1 MSDASRQH
9 FTTLLSNEVLSAVE
23 RLRLNASRRLT
34 NRGVGEHLAGKNG
47 ASIEYADYRDYAEGD
62 DVRFVD
68 WNIFARLRRPYM
80 KVYHHEEEL
89 HVALLVD
96 ASLSMNYEDKLAR
109 ARQLAAAFGVMGLLG
124 GERVSCG
131 VFNAAGGEVSRMTPC
146 RGRASMQRLFRF
158 LEDIEAGGDMP
169 VDIGIERFLA
179 SHRGRGVAIVLSD
192 FLTFGDVGRAVNRL
206 AGGGLEVF
214 GVQVLGPSELQPELN
229 DDVRL
234 VDAET
239 QQTLDVTSAG
249 ELLHLYEEYR
259 LAFEE
264 QLASLCRR
272 HAGRFL
278 QISSEDDLRWVL
290 FDLMRRKGW
299 VRS

>member
-1 MSDASRQH
+1 MSPATGRQL
-9 FTTLLSNEVLSAVE
+9 TTLLSNDVLAAVE
-23 RLRLNASRRLT
+23 RLRLNCSRRLT
-34 NRGVGEHLAGKNG
+34 NRSVGEHLAGKNG

-96 ASLSMNYEDKLAR
+96 ASASMGYEGKLQL
-109 ARQLAAAFGVMGLLG
+109 ARQLAAAFGVIGLLG

-131 VFNAAGGEVSRMTPC
+131 AFNTSRSDVTRLTPG
-146 RGRASMQRLFRF
+146 RGRASMQRVFAF
-158 LEDIEAGGDMP
+158 IEKIESGGDMP
-169 VDIGIERFLA
+169 VEAGIERFLA
-179 SHRGRGVAIVLSD
+179 HHHGRGVAVVISD
-192 FLTFGDVGRAVNRL
+192 FLTFGNVGRALNRL
-206 AGGGLEVF
+206 AGSGLEVF
-214 GVQVLGPSELQPELN
+214 AVQVLSPSEIQPELN

-234 VDAET
+234 VDSET
-239 QQTLDVTSAG
+239 EQTLDVTSAG

-259 LAFEE
+259 LAFEDR
-264 QLASLCRR
+264 LATLCRR

-278 QISSEDDLRWVL
+278 RLSAEDELRWVL

>member
-1 MSDASRQH
+1 MSPVPRQH
-9 FTTLLSNEVLSAVE
+9 VTSLLSNDLLAAVE
-23 RLRLNASRRLT
+23 RLRLNCSRRFT

-96 ASLSMNYEDKLAR
+96 ASASMGYEGKLQR

-124 GERVSCG
+124 GEHVSCG
-131 VFNAAGGEVSRMTPC
+131 VFNSADGDVARLTPG

-158 LEDIEAGGDMP
+158 LENIEPGGDMC
-169 VDIGIERFLA
+169 VETGIERFLER
-179 SHRGRGVAIVLSD
+179 HRGRGVAVVLSD
-192 FLTFGDVGRAVNRL
+192 FLTFGDIGRGLNRL
-206 AGGGLEVF
+206 AGSGLEVF
-214 GVQVLGPSELQPELN
+214 GIQILAPSEIQPELN
-229 DDVRL
+229 DDARL

-239 QQTLDVTSAG
+239 GQTLDVTSAG
-249 ELLHLYEEYR
+249 ELLQLYEEYR
-259 LAFEE
+259 LAFEAH
-264 QLASLCRR
+264 LATLCRR
-272 HAGRFL
+272 HAGRFVRL
-278 QISSEDDLRWVL
+278 GTEDDLRWVL

>member
-1 MSDASRQH
+1 MSPASQQH
-9 FTTLLSNEVLSAVE
+9 LTTLLSNDVLAAVE
-23 RLRLNASRRLT
+23 RLRLNCSRRFT
-34 NRGVGEHLAGKNG
+34 NRSVGEHLAGKNG
-47 ASIEYADYRDYAEGD
+47 ASIEYADYRDYSEGD

-89 HVALLVD
+89 HVTLLVD
-96 ASLSMNYEDKLAR
+96 ASASMGHEGKLRLAQ
-109 ARQLAAAFGVMGLLG
+109 QLAAAFGVIGLLG

-131 VFNAAGGEVSRMTPC
+131 AFNAAGGGVSRLTPG

-158 LEDIEAGGDMP
+158 LEGIEPGGDMP
-169 VDIGIERFLA
+169 VEAGIERFLA
-179 SHRGRGVAIVLSD
+179 HHRGRGVAVVLSD
-192 FLTFGDVGRAVNRL
+192 FLTFGNTGRALNRL
-206 AGGGLEVF
+206 AGCGLEVF
-214 GVQVLGPSELQPELN
+214 AVQILGPSELQPELN

-234 VDAET
+234 VDCET
-239 QQTLDVTSAG
+239 GQTLDVTSAG

-264 QLASLCRR
+264 QLATLCRR

-278 QISSEDDLRWVL
+278 RLSAADELRWIL